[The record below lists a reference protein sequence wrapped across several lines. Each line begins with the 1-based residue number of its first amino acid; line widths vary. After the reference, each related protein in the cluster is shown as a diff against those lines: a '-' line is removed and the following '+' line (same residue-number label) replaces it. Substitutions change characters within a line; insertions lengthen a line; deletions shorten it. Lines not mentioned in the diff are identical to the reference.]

1 MTGIPQGYQP
11 IVTDQE
17 NIGWSHLWTARW
29 STRWADYQSEYDR
42 NQEVQRS
49 HRTKWIQE
57 ITSII
62 WEHMHTKWRTR
73 ARVVNGHAGTPGRQ
87 GLQERVRAL
96 YEKKERL
103 PLRYHFLFRLEEQQR
118 LSQDSKPL
126 QAWLHLTEQVIT
138 RAYAK
143 AIRASKTQTVL
154 EKWMGSTRRI
164 KRRRRRKAGRIA
176 AWEARKHHQRKQ
188 TRRL

>member
-1 MTGIPQGYQP
+1 M
-11 IVTDQE
+11 
-17 NIGWSHLWTARW
+17 
-29 STRWADYQSEYDR
+29 
-42 NQEVQRS
+42 
-49 HRTKWIQE
+49 
-57 ITSII
+57 
-62 WEHMHTKWRTR
+62 
-73 ARVVNGHAGTPGRQ
+73 
-87 GLQERVRAL
+87 RAL

-164 KRRRRRKAGRIA
+164 KRRRRRRARKIA

-188 TRRL
+188 PRLR